1 MKNHVQNLPPGFT
14 ISESWKESVVSVD
27 STLAEAIKVLD
38 ETESKICL
46 VVDQDSKLI
55 GTITDGDIR
64 RAILKDVSFSSTLSL
79 VMNREPIIFVKGER
93 NSKRFQLISE
103 KQIKQIPVV
112 DNNGIIVDLLTL
124 NKGMNRNNRQNHILI
139 MAGGK
144 GSRLAPITN
153 KTPKPM
159 LLVKG
164 KPILEHIILN
174 ARKEG
179 FHKILISIGHLGH
192 VIEDYF
198 ADGSKFGVQI
208 NYIREESAMGT
219 AGALTMLDKGILEP
233 LLITNGDLIS
243 NVSFSELLDFHN
255 LNNADATMAV
265 KIHEIQ
271 NPFGVVVVEGNLVKE
286 IVEKPIARSTVNAGI
301 YCLSPDE
308 ILNLPRKIHL
318 EMTELFEILVSK
330 DKRVAAFPL
339 FETWED
345 IGRHADYE
353 RVNNALD

>member
-1 MKNHVQNLPPGFT
+1 MKNHVQSLPPGFT
-14 ISESWKESVVSVD
+14 LSVSWKDSVVSVD
-27 STLAEAIKVLD
+27 STLADAIKVLD

-46 VVDQDSKLI
+46 VVNQDSMLI

-64 RAILKDVSFSSTLSL
+64 RAILRDVSFTSTLSL
-79 VMNREPIIFVKGER
+79 VMNREPIIFVKGEK
-93 NSKRFQLISE
+93 NLDKLDLISE
-103 KQIKQIPVV
+103 KQLKQIPVV
-112 DNNGIIVDLLTL
+112 DNNGIIVELLTL
-124 NKGMNRNNRQNHILI
+124 NKGTNRIDRQNYILI

-164 KPILEHIILN
+164 KPILEHIVLN

-179 FHKILISIGHLGH
+179 FHKILISIGHLGYI
-192 VIEDYF
+192 IEDYF
-198 ADGSKFGVQI
+198 ADGSKFDVQI
-208 NYIREESAMGT
+208 DYIREESAMGT
-219 AGALTMLDKGILEP
+219 AGALTMLDKVISEP

-243 NVSFSELLDFHN
+243 NASFSGLLDFHN

-265 KIHEIQ
+265 KIHEVQ

-301 YCLSPDE
+301 YCLSPEE
-308 ILNLPRKIHL
+308 ILNLPKKIPM

-330 DKRVAAFPL
+330 NKRVAAYPL

-345 IGRHADYE
+345 IGRHADFK
-353 RVNNALD
+353 RVNNAID